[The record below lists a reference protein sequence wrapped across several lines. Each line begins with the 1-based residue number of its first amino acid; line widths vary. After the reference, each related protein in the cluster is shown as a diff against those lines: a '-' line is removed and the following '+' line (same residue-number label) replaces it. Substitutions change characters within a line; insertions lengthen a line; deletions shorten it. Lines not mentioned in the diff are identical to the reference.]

1 MILGVAGTKADKLIG
16 RLLIN
21 KPGRGKFLRLIV
33 DGEPIDIK
41 VVKEHVYL
49 GVKISYHK
57 FEQATLTYRLQLANT
72 AFRRLE
78 NVLRSKVVGPT
89 TRLHLWKACV
99 MSCLQHGLT
108 SVGLQ
113 GDGGYR
119 LRNTM
124 IKQVRHVLRNHSTTT
139 RRPMSQSLP
148 GMVYVILWRYFCKP
162 STIEFRGKRTL
173 PLLQVPGATAPESQ
187 FSG

>member
-1 MILGVAGTKADKLIG
+1 M
-16 RLLIN
+16 
-21 KPGRGKFLRLIV
+21 
-33 DGEPIDIK
+33 DIK
-41 VVKEHVYL
+41 VVKEHVYF

-57 FEQATLTYRLQLANT
+57 FEQATLTYRLQMANT

-89 TRLHLWKACV
+89 KRLRLWKACV

-124 IKQVRHVLRNHSTTT
+124 IKQVRHVLRNHSMMT
-139 RRPMSQSLP
+139 RETNESVFARYGLRDP
-148 GMVYVILWRYFCKP
+148 VEILLQALDNRVQ
-162 STIEFRGKRTL
+162 RV
-173 PLLQVPGATAPESQ
+173 PLLQVPGYR
-187 FSG
+187 SGNSF